1 MKFGELRE
9 AVRRDVTAVGA
20 PPDILSIH
28 VEGDEY
34 FSVFRKGQWHE
45 QSFRVK
51 FLLRNGTIEV
61 SGETAQLSDSNFEF
75 NATVGLSQFGDC
87 VFRWTAPSS
96 IPGSS
101 GGKRSRRC
109 SSKWASTECNE
120 FEAQGRRLSGGFHRQ
135 VRPHPSV
142 SAGLAVRLG
151 STLRLSTKGRL
162 VPSIPQMLPDADA
175 LLALQPEELQVRCGQ
190 FIDQRELVAYPRE
203 RHGAILE
210 ALMESWVW
218 LERAGLI
225 APRPDGNGRNG
236 WIFVTRRGKAAA
248 TPASSKPTAVRPC
261 SARDAARP
269 NRAAGLEASAGVS
282 LHVRPT

>member
-151 STLRLSTKGRL
+151 RYATPFHQGEAGAVDSSNAARCRRPAGAATRRARRSAVGSSSTNESWSRIHASG
-162 VPSIPQMLPDADA
+162 M
-175 LLALQPEELQVRCGQ
+175 GQ
-190 FIDQRELVAYPRE
+190 F
-203 RHGAILE
+203 
-210 ALMESWVW
+210 S
-218 LERAGLI
+218 
-225 APRPDGNGRNG
+225 
-236 WIFVTRRGKAAA
+236 RR
-248 TPASSKPTAVRPC
+248 
-261 SARDAARP
+261 
-269 NRAAGLEASAGVS
+269 
-282 LHVRPT
+282 